1 MKLYRTCITLI
12 SALLLSTTLIHAEE
26 PEVTQETVWK
36 SFSTVGAMT
45 LELPENYFSK
55 WQEDLSNE
63 NHTKKGEMFLLP
75 DEKGLS
81 IFPLY
86 SVPKEP
92 SSIKNF
98 RFKYDFRAN
107 ESVEAFTREYKKEFP
122 QYFNTL
128 SAWAPSVVEKINGVP
143 VLLLRGRAVDKNGQT
158 LLFHDHYIW
167 AKASTSEVFII
178 NFIYL
183 ADSPEFQE
191 KIKKITSTVTIPE

>member
-1 MKLYRTCITLI
+1 MKLHRILITLI
-12 SALLLSTTLIHAEE
+12 SALLLASTLIHAEE
-26 PEVTQETVWK
+26 PEVTPEIVWK
-36 SFSTVGAMT
+36 SFTTVGSMT

-63 NHTKKGEMFLLP
+63 NHIKKGEMLLPP

-81 IFPLY
+81 VFPLY

-92 SSIKNF
+92 GSIKNF
-98 RFKYDFRAN
+98 RFKYDFRAD
-107 ESVEAFTREYKKEFP
+107 ESVEAFTSEYKKEFP

-128 SAWAPSVVEKINGVP
+128 SAWAPPVVQKINGTS
-143 VLLLRGRAVDKNGQT
+143 VLLLRGRAVDRNGQT

-167 AKASTSEVFII
+167 SKASTSELFTL

-183 ADSPEFQE
+183 ADSPEIQE
-191 KIKKITSTVTIPE
+191 NIKKILPTVTIPE

>member
-1 MKLYRTCITLI
+1 MKLYRICITLI
-12 SALLLSTTLIHAEE
+12 SALLLSATLIHAEE
-26 PEVTQETVWK
+26 PEVTPEIVWK
-36 SFSTVGAMT
+36 SFSTVGAMS

-63 NHTKKGEMFLLP
+63 NHTKKGEMFLPP

-107 ESVEAFTREYKKEFP
+107 ESVEAFAREYKKEFP

-128 SAWAPSVVEKINGVP
+128 SAWAPSVIQKINGIP

-191 KIKKITSTVTIPE
+191 KIKKISSTVTIPE